1 VRSISKYVSFSD
13 PDRCAYVADITGTS
27 FRTTITEETYNVLKE
42 IMLAYNV
49 EPAVSPTGKAKPMYK
64 GRNNQDVKKFTTQ
77 HPARYNR
84 R

>member
-1 VRSISKYVSFSD
+1 M
-13 PDRCAYVADITGTS
+13 ADISGSS
-27 FRTTITEETYNVLKE
+27 FRTTITEETYNVLKA
-42 IMLAYNV
+42 IMLVYNA

-64 GRNNQDVKKFTTQ
+64 SRNNQDVHRFTTQ